1 MRTELITNA
10 EGWRALAGAWLD
22 LFAACPNATPF
33 QSPAWGAPWWLSFG
47 SNEDLRTLATF
58 DGDRL
63 IGLAPLYVYLGERR
77 GQIFLI
83 GSGNTDHLDV
93 LIAPGREAAVVAAW
107 TPWLERLSKESGAIE
122 FQQLR
127 PGATWRHFA
136 PSTGCFA
143 VQDASPLI
151 VYEDVRRSVPLFKA
165 AAYEWRRAARQ
176 GALTV
181 DIADQDTAD
190 EHFANLVGF
199 HSSRWRARGEPGV
212 LNDERTR
219 EFLAA
224 ATRNF
229 ASAGLLHL
237 TTLRFDGRA
246 VATALG
252 FTRGARAYLYLT
264 GFDPAYARLS
274 PSKLLMWWVI
284 EDTARRGVTELD
296 LLRGREAYKYRWG
309 AVDRLNFRWV
319 SGAAYRPAPD
329 PTTTDSPPRVEPLS
343 TEAG

>member
-1 MRTELITNA
+1 M
-10 EGWRALAGAWLD
+10 LAGGWSD

-33 QSPAWGAPWWLSFG
+33 QSPAWGAPWWQSFG
-47 SNEDLRTLATF
+47 TDGDLRTLATF

-63 IGLAPLYVYLGERR
+63 IGLAPLYVYRGDRR
-77 GQIFLI
+77 AQIFLI

-93 LIAPGREAAVVAAW
+93 LIAPGREAAVVDAW
-107 TPWLERLSKESGAIE
+107 TPWLTGLTAEADAIE

-127 PGATWRHFA
+127 PEATWRNFA
-136 PSTGCFA
+136 ASTGHFA
-143 VQDASPLI
+143 VQDACPLI
-151 VYEDVRRSVPLFKA
+151 IYEDARESVPLFRA

-224 ATRNF
+224 ATRNL

-252 FTRGARAYLYLT
+252 FVRGRRAYLYLT

-284 EDTARRGVTELD
+284 EDTARRGVTALD

-319 SGAAYRPAPD
+319 SEGAYRPAPD
-329 PTTTDSPPRVEPLS
+329 PTTSGSPAKVEPLS